1 MAVWESEDPLLSK
14 EQHFVEIEE
23 IIKTMPARA
32 TIRHE
37 TQENV
42 AWFGRVSTAIEK
54 WNSSKA
60 ALVKEYLDLFL
71 SNGHARETG
80 YGFTKLLLLLHQAHN
95 DLRLETL
102 GPANAAVP
110 HKMVFEYFD
119 AIRKI
124 IELAREDLLFV
135 DPYLDAEFVARY
147 LPNVAAGVTIRL
159 LAREKLATLLPA
171 VDAFAQ
177 QTGAA
182 VEIRS
187 ASNFHDRYVFMDR
200 VSCYQSG
207 ASFKDGPKSAPT
219 TLTQI
224 TDAFAPTLKT
234 YEDIWSQ
241 AQVKR

>member
-1 MAVWESEDPLLSK
+1 MLSK
-14 EQHFVEIEE
+14 EQLLVEIED
-23 IIKTMPARA
+23 IIKTMPPRA

-37 TQENV
+37 TPENV
-42 AWFGRVSTAIEK
+42 AWFGRVSTVIER
-54 WNSSKA
+54 WNSSKS

-80 YGFTKLLLLLHQAHN
+80 YGFTKLLTLLHQAQN

-102 GPANAAVP
+102 GPANVAVP
-110 HKMVFEYFD
+110 HKMVFEYFEE
-119 AIRKI
+119 IRKI

-135 DPYLDAEFVARY
+135 DPYLDAEFVGRY
-147 LPNVAAGVTIRL
+147 LPIAVAGIAIRL
-159 LAREKLATLLPA
+159 LAREKMATLLPA

-177 QTGAA
+177 QTGATI
-182 VEIRS
+182 EIRS
-187 ASNFHDRYVFMDR
+187 ASNFHDRYVFVDR

-207 ASFKDGPKSAPT
+207 ASFKDGAKSAPT

-224 TDAFAPTLKT
+224 TDAFVPILKT
-234 YEDIWSQ
+234 YEDIWNQ

>member
-1 MAVWESEDPLLSK
+1 
-14 EQHFVEIEE
+14 
-23 IIKTMPARA
+23 MPPRA

-37 TQENV
+37 TPENV
-42 AWFGRVSTAIEK
+42 AWFGRVSTVIER
-54 WNSSKA
+54 WNSSKS

-80 YGFTKLLLLLHQAHN
+80 YGFTKLLTLLHQAQN

-102 GPANAAVP
+102 GPANVAVP
-110 HKMVFEYFD
+110 HKMVFEYFEE
-119 AIRKI
+119 IRKI

-135 DPYLDAEFVARY
+135 DPYLDAEFVGRY
-147 LPNVAAGVTIRL
+147 LPIAVAGIAIRL
-159 LAREKLATLLPA
+159 LAREKMATLLPA

-177 QTGAA
+177 QTGATI
-182 VEIRS
+182 EIRS
-187 ASNFHDRYVFMDR
+187 ASNFHDRYVFVDR

-207 ASFKDGPKSAPT
+207 ASFKDGAKSAPT

-224 TDAFAPTLKT
+224 TDAFVPILKT
-234 YEDIWSQ
+234 YEDIWNQ

>member
-1 MAVWESEDPLLSK
+1 
-14 EQHFVEIEE
+14 
-23 IIKTMPARA
+23 MPPRA

-42 AWFGRVSTAIEK
+42 AWFGRASAAIEA
-54 WNSSKA
+54 WNSSKVP
-60 ALVKEYLDLFL
+60 LVKEYLDLFF

-80 YGFTKLLLLLHQAHN
+80 YGFTKLLTLLHQAQSE
-95 DLRLETL
+95 LRLETQ
-102 GPANAAVP
+102 GPASVAVP
-110 HKMVFEYFD
+110 HRMVFEYFEE
-119 AIRKI
+119 IRKI
-124 IELAREDLLFV
+124 IEFSREDLMFV

-147 LPNVAAGVTIRL
+147 LPHVAAGVTIRL
-159 LAREKLATLLPA
+159 LAREKLSTLLPA
-171 VDAFAQ
+171 VDAFAR

-187 ASNFHDRYVFMDR
+187 ASNFHDRYVFVDR

-207 ASFKDGPKSAPT
+207 ASFKDGAKAAPT

-224 TDAFAPTLKT
+224 TDAFASMLKT

-241 AQVKR
+241 AEVKR

>member
-1 MAVWESEDPLLSK
+1 MSREQLLVEMED
-14 EQHFVEIEE
+14 
-23 IIKTMPARA
+23 IIRTMPPRA

-42 AWFGRVSTAIEK
+42 AWFGRASAAIEA
-54 WNSSKA
+54 WNSSKVP
-60 ALVKEYLDLFL
+60 LVKEYLDLFF

-80 YGFTKLLLLLHQAHN
+80 YGFTKLLTLLHQAQSE
-95 DLRLETL
+95 LRLETL
-102 GPANAAVP
+102 GPASVAVS
-110 HKMVFEYFD
+110 HRMVFEYFEE
-119 AIRKI
+119 IRKI
-124 IELAREDLLFV
+124 IEFAREDLMFV

-147 LPNVAAGVTIRL
+147 LPHVATGVTIRL

-171 VDAFAQ
+171 LDAFAR

-187 ASNFHDRYVFMDR
+187 ASNFHDRYVFVDK

-207 ASFKDGPKSAPT
+207 ASFKDGAKAAPT

-224 TDAFAPTLKT
+224 TDAFASMLKT
-234 YEDIWSQ
+234 YEDIWSR
-241 AQVKR
+241 AEVKR

>member
-1 MAVWESEDPLLSK
+1 LLSK
-14 EQHFVEIEE
+14 EQLLVEIED
-23 IIKTMPARA
+23 IIKTMPPRA

-37 TQENV
+37 TPENV
-42 AWFGRVSTAIEK
+42 AWFGRVSTVIER
-54 WNSSKA
+54 WNSSKS

-80 YGFTKLLLLLHQAHN
+80 YGFTKLLTLLHQAQN

-102 GPANAAVP
+102 GPANVAVP
-110 HKMVFEYFD
+110 HKMVFEYFEE
-119 AIRKI
+119 IRKI

-135 DPYLDAEFVARY
+135 DPYLDAEFVGRY
-147 LPNVAAGVTIRL
+147 LPIAVAGIAIRL
-159 LAREKLATLLPA
+159 LAREKMATLLPA

-177 QTGAA
+177 QTGATI
-182 VEIRS
+182 EIRS
-187 ASNFHDRYVFMDR
+187 ASNFHDRYVFVDR

-207 ASFKDGPKSAPT
+207 ASFKDGAKSAPT

-224 TDAFAPTLKT
+224 TDAFVPILKT
-234 YEDIWSQ
+234 YEDIWNQ

>member
-1 MAVWESEDPLLSK
+1 LSK
-14 EQHFVEIEE
+14 EQLLVEIED
-23 IIKTMPARA
+23 IIKTMPPRA

-37 TQENV
+37 TPENV
-42 AWFGRVSTAIEK
+42 AWFGRVSTVIER
-54 WNSSKA
+54 WNSSKS

-80 YGFTKLLLLLHQAHN
+80 YGFTKLLTLLHQAQN

-102 GPANAAVP
+102 GPANVAVP
-110 HKMVFEYFD
+110 HKMVFEYFEE
-119 AIRKI
+119 IRKI

-135 DPYLDAEFVARY
+135 DPYLDAEFVGRY
-147 LPNVAAGVTIRL
+147 LPIAVAGIAIRL
-159 LAREKLATLLPA
+159 LAREKMATLLPA

-177 QTGAA
+177 QTGATI
-182 VEIRS
+182 EIRS
-187 ASNFHDRYVFMDR
+187 ASNFHDRYVFVDR

-207 ASFKDGPKSAPT
+207 ASFKDGAKSAPT

-224 TDAFAPTLKT
+224 TDAFVPILKT
-234 YEDIWSQ
+234 YEDIWNQ